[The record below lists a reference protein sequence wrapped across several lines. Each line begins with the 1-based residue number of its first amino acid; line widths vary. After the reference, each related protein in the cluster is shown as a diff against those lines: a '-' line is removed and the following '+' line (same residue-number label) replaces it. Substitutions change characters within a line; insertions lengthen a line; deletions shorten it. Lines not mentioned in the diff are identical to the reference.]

1 MHVFPLRSALSP
13 QERQLRQRLILRD
26 ALALSSLFAIAIV
39 LFFITL
45 ALFHSFS
52 VHRERLK
59 ERWLA
64 RGERALQAGQPLV
77 AINALRSAL
86 AYDTEDKQIQIK
98 LAQALAAAGRTQE
111 AVAYFNT
118 LLESLPGNGPIH
130 LELARLAA
138 KQGQQTLA
146 IEHYQAALDGTW
158 QGDGYVRRR
167 EVRLELAKYLIS
179 QKYDEQAR
187 TQLLV
192 AAGNAPDEPG
202 IEIAI
207 AEMLESA
214 NDPANALELYRKA
227 ARHKPIQLVAL
238 EGAGRAAYN
247 MGRFL
252 LAKQYLERA
261 MNHPGFEK
269 LPSDQQAV
277 YRNMLADSDH
287 ILLLYPGDDLS
298 VRARAIRVL
307 ANRKTAQERLASC
320 LSTKSV
326 IPQPLQDM
334 ANRWEQLPRTIQLTQ
349 LERDPQL
356 EQTVMQLVYQTET
369 ITAQQCGPS
378 SGNDALLL
386 KIAQNPG
393 AVEQE

>member
-1 MHVFPLRSALSP
+1 M
-13 QERQLRQRLILRD
+13 RQRLILRD

>member
-1 MHVFPLRSALSP
+1 
-13 QERQLRQRLILRD
+13 LRQRLILRD

>member
-1 MHVFPLRSALSP
+1 MHIFPLRTALSP
-13 QERQLRQRLILRD
+13 EERQLRQRLILRD
-26 ALALSSLFAIAIV
+26 TLALSSLFAIAVV

-64 RGERALQAGQPLV
+64 RGERALEAGQPQV

-86 AYDTEDKQIQIK
+86 AYDTDDKHLQIK

-111 AVAYFNT
+111 AVSYFNT

-138 KQGQQTLA
+138 KQGQETLA

-167 EVRLELAKYLIS
+167 EVRLELARYLIS
-179 QKYDEQAR
+179 QKHNQQAR
-187 TQLLV
+187 TQLLI
-192 AAGNAPDEPG
+192 AAGNAPDDPN

-207 AEMLESA
+207 AGMLESA
-214 NDPANALELYRKA
+214 DDPANALGLYQKA
-227 ARHKPIQLVAL
+227 LRHKPVPLAAI

-247 MGRFL
+247 LGRYL
-252 LAKQYLERA
+252 TAKQYLERA
-261 MNHPGFEK
+261 MNHAGFEK
-269 LPSDQQAV
+269 LASDQQAT

-287 ILLLYPGDDLS
+287 ILLLYPSEDLS
-298 VRARAIRVL
+298 IRARAMRVL
-307 ANRKTAQERLASC
+307 ANRKTAQERLAAC

-326 IPQPLQDM
+326 VPQPLQEI
-334 ANRWEQLPRTIQLTQ
+334 ASQWQQLPKVLQPTQ
-349 LERDPQL
+349 LGRDPQL
-356 EQTVMQLVYQTET
+356 ERNLMQLVYQTET
-369 ITAQQCGPS
+369 VTAQQCGAPT
-378 SGNDALLL
+378 GNDALLL
-386 KIAQNPG
+386 KIAQNPE

>member
-1 MHVFPLRSALSP
+1 MHAFPLRSALSP
-13 QERQLRQRLILRD
+13 EERQLRQRLILRD
-26 ALALSSLFAIAIV
+26 ALALSSLFTVAVV

-64 RGERALQAGQPLV
+64 RGVRALQAGQPQV

-86 AYDTEDKQIQIK
+86 AYDTEDKQLQIK

-138 KQGQQTLA
+138 KQGPQTLA

-167 EVRLELAKYLIS
+167 EVRLELAKYLIN
-179 QKYDEQAR
+179 QKHDEQAR

-192 AAGNAPDEPG
+192 AAGNAPDEPN

-207 AEMLESA
+207 AGMLESA
-214 NDPANALELYRKA
+214 DDPANALELYRKA
-227 ARHKPIQLVAL
+227 LRHKPIQLVAL

-247 MGRFL
+247 TGRFRT
-252 LAKQYLERA
+252 AKQYLERA
-261 MNHPGFEK
+261 MNHPEFEK

-298 VRARAIRVL
+298 VRVRAMRVL

-320 LSTKSV
+320 LSTKSA
-326 IPQPLQDM
+326 IPQSLQDI
-334 ANRWEQLPRTIQLTQ
+334 ANQWQQLPKAIQLTQ
-349 LERDPQL
+349 LERNPQL
-356 EQTVMQLVYQTET
+356 EQAVMQLVYQTET
-369 ITAQQCGPS
+369 ITAQQCGTS